1 MRGRLPLVDTMDLP
15 SEVSFFFSSFFS
27 SLIIHFQL
35 IDPTIQGPTTV
46 VILETMTTADAGATT
61 TTEVGTMTGT
71 ATMTGTGAGTG
82 TTIGDIKK
90 RVVHPVAILFPRLNG
105 LPLCK

>member
-1 MRGRLPLVDTMDLP
+1 MT
-15 SEVSFFFSSFFS
+15 
-27 SLIIHFQL
+27 
-35 IDPTIQGPTTV
+35 QGPTTA

-90 RVVHPVAILFPRLNG
+90 RVVHPLTILYFFFSLRE
-105 LPLCK
+105 